1 MDVLAGAILLFLV
14 MDPVGNVPIFISL
27 LKGLPPSRRRMV
39 VLREMFVALVVL
51 VIFWAIGPWLLNL
64 LHLRQESVSV
74 AGGIVLFLIGIRMI
88 FPSSE
93 GIMGD
98 TPDGEP
104 FIVPLAIPCVA
115 GPSSMAT
122 LMLLGASHP
131 QSQLLLLG
139 ALGLAWSANLIIVLS
154 AVVLMRFLGTR
165 ALTALERLMGMLL
178 VTVSVQMFLEGV
190 GRYLELSSGG

>member
-27 LKGLPPSRRRMV
+27 LKDLPVKRRHIV
-39 VLREMFVALVVL
+39 VLRELFIALVVL
-51 VIFWAIGPWLLNL
+51 VVFWAIGPWVLDL
-64 LHLRQESVSV
+64 LHLRQESVSI
-74 AGGIVLFLIGIRMI
+74 AGGIVLFLIGLRMI
-88 FPSSE
+88 FPSAE
-93 GIMGD
+93 GIMGE

-139 ALGLAWSANLIIVLS
+139 ALGLAWSANLVIVLS
-154 AVVLMRFLGTR
+154 AVVLMRYLGKRT
-165 ALTALERLMGMLL
+165 LIALERLMGMLL
-178 VTVSVQMFLEGV
+178 VTLSVQMFLDGV
-190 GRYLELSSGG
+190 GRYLNP

>member
-27 LKGLPPSRRRMV
+27 LKDLPASRRRLV
-39 VLREMFVALVVL
+39 VLRELFVALIVL
-51 VIFWAIGPWLLNL
+51 VIFWAIGPWVLNL
-64 LHLRQESVSV
+64 LHLRQESVSI

-88 FPSSE
+88 FPSPE

-131 QSQLLLLG
+131 QSQLPLLG
-139 ALGLAWSANLIIVLS
+139 ALGLAWTANLIIVLS
-154 AVVLMRFLGTR
+154 AVVLMRYLGKRT
-165 ALTALERLMGMLL
+165 LTALERLMGMLL

-190 GRYLELSSGG
+190 GRYLNP

>member
-27 LKGLPPSRRRMV
+27 LKDLPPSRRRIV

-51 VIFWAIGPWLLNL
+51 VIFWAIGPWILNL
-64 LHLRQESVSV
+64 LHLRQESVSI

-88 FPSSE
+88 FPSAD

-131 QSQLLLLG
+131 QSQLPLLG
-139 ALGLAWSANLIIVLS
+139 ALGLAWTANLIIVLS

-165 ALTALERLMGMLL
+165 MLTAMERLMGMIL

-190 GRYLELSSGG
+190 GRYLNP